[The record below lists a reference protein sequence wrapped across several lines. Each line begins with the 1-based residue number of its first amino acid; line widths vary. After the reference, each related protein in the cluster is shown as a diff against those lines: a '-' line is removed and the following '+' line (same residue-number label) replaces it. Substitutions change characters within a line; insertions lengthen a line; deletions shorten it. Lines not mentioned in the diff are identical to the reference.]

1 MKTNV
6 GSTDKVVRLA
16 LAIVLIVLFYKSILS
31 GILGIIALIVAF
43 VLTLTSLIGFCP
55 LYTLLGINTA
65 KKKEQGENT
74 KQLNEKKQPK
84 KWFDKWMYRIWI
96 FLAREIYLSI
106 NEKLEENWVKRF
118 FPIT

>member
-1 MKTNV
+1 MIKLNLKLMKTNV

-55 LYTLLGINTA
+55 LYTLFGINTA
-65 KKKEQGENT
+65 KKKEQNENT

-84 KWFDKWMYRIWI
+84 K
-96 FLAREIYLSI
+96 
-106 NEKLEENWVKRF
+106 
-118 FPIT
+118 